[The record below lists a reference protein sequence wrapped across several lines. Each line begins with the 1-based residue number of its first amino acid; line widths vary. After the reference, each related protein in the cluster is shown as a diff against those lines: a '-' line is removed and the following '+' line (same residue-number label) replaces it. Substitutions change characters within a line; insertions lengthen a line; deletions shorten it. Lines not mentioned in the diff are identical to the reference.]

1 MIGSLELPNFKV
13 FTKKTENMLI
23 YTLII
28 VLITIICILMTI
40 AVLLQSGQGGGL
52 SGGIAGGMGGG
63 NNMMGSR
70 RTADFLSKATSV
82 LAAIFLSLCV
92 LANFFIVDSDGTQST
107 IQQRGMEMPAPPP
120 DFGTP
125 AESPSALP
133 AEPADS
139 E

>member
-1 MIGSLELPNFKV
+1 
-13 FTKKTENMLI
+13 MLT
-23 YTLII
+23 YTII
-28 VLITIICILMTI
+28 IILITIICIMMTI

-92 LANFFIVDSDGTQST
+92 LANFFIVDSSTTQST
-107 IQQRGMEMPAPPP
+107 IQQRGTELPAPAP
-120 DFGTP
+120 DFSTP
-125 AESPSALP
+125 TESPAALPDQP
-133 AEPADS
+133 AEPSGND
-139 E
+139 